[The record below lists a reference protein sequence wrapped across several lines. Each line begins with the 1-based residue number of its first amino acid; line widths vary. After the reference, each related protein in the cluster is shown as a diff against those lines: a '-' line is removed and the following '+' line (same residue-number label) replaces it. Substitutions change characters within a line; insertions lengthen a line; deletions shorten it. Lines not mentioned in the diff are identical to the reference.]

1 MSEIPASDYKDL
13 RTLLAGEKQKGVVI
27 WLTGFS
33 GAGKSTVAEK
43 LSTIMTEN
51 GNKTYIL
58 DGDKIRTGLCSDL
71 GFSPEDRTEN
81 IRRIGE
87 VAKLFSN
94 TGIITIVAF
103 ISPYRSDRDRVR
115 TILKTGE
122 FIEVFVDC
130 PIEECERRDPK
141 GLYKR
146 ARAGEIPQFT
156 GISAPYEPP
165 AKPEIHLRT
174 KEHTVEECAHSI
186 IEYLKQK
193 RIVGGV

>member
-1 MSEIPASDYKDL
+1 MSKTPASAYKDL
-13 RTLLAGEKQKGVVI
+13 KSLLASEKQKGVVI

-43 LSTIMTEN
+43 LSTVMTEN

-58 DGDKIRTGLCSDL
+58 DGDKIRTGLCTDL

-87 VAKLFSN
+87 VAKLFSD

-115 TILKTGE
+115 SILKEGE

-141 GLYKR
+141 GLYKK

-165 AKPEIHLRT
+165 LDAEIRLQT
-174 KEHTVEECAHSI
+174 KEFTVEQCANSI
-186 IEYLKQK
+186 IDYLKQNK
-193 RIVGGV
+193 IVGGA

>member
-1 MSEIPASDYKDL
+1 MSDQPIASYKDL
-13 RTLLAGEKQKGVVI
+13 KSLLENEKQKGVVI

-33 GAGKSTVAEK
+33 GAGKSTVSEK
-43 LSTIMTEN
+43 LSTMMTEN
-51 GNKTYIL
+51 GNKTFIL

-87 VAKLFSN
+87 VAKLFSD

-115 TILKTGE
+115 SILKDGA

-165 AKPEIHLRT
+165 LEPEIHLHT
-174 KEHTVEECAHSI
+174 KEKSVEQCATKI
-186 IEYLKQK
+186 IEYLKANN
-193 RIVGGV
+193 IVGGA

>member
-1 MSEIPASDYKDL
+1 MSDQPVAAYKDL
-13 RTLLAGEKQKGVVI
+13 KSLLENEKQKGVVI

-33 GAGKSTVAEK
+33 GAGKSTVSEK
-43 LSTIMTEN
+43 LSTMMTEN
-51 GNKTYIL
+51 GNKTFIL

-87 VAKLFSN
+87 VAKLFSD

-115 TILKTGE
+115 SILKDGA

-165 AKPEIHLRT
+165 LEPEIHLHT
-174 KEHTVEECAHSI
+174 KDNTVEECATKI
-186 IEYLKQK
+186 IEYLKAND
-193 RIVGGV
+193 IVGGA